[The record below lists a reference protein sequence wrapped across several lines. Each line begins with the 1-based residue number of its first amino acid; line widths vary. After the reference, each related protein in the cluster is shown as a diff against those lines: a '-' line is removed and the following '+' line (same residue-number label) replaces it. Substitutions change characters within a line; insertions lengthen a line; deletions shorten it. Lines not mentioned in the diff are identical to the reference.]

1 MKKYLINMLYPAI
14 FILATPLVQPAFA
27 ADSAT
32 TSKAENSATIDM
44 QILSQQVTA
53 DKKLVIMNN
62 MNLTDAEAKA
72 FWPVYEAYQ
81 KDLHQINLRLV
92 KVLNDYSL
100 AFNKGAVLEDT
111 AKKLLAEDIAI
122 ELAEANLK
130 KTYVPKLSK
139 AIPAAKVARYIQI
152 EKKIR
157 AIVRYQLAES
167 IPLAK

>member
-72 FWPVYEAYQ
+72 FWPVYEAYK

-167 IPLAK
+167 IPRAK